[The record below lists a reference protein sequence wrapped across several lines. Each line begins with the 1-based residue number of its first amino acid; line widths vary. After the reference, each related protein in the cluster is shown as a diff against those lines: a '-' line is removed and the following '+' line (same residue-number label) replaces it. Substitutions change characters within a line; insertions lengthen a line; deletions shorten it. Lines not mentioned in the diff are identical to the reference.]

1 MKKLVLDTVPAL
13 IQFFPIAGNLI
24 EMDIQ
29 ECMLSLLSDL
39 RYQPSVYTLVNL
51 PDDIL
56 SYLKT
61 DEH

>member
-39 RYQPSVYTLVNL
+39 RYQPSFYTLVNL